1 MLATESL
8 LSFDIDI
15 SDQVSGRSLAQ
26 EASRVPTPWRSG
38 GLRRRFRG
46 GTVGEVGEFLNDFR
60 VSGSVA
66 AGPGPA
72 DMRDGGIMQNIRVF
86 FCVFKKLGLA
96 PQLIPIRRA

>member
-38 GLRRRFRG
+38 GLRRRFPG
-46 GTVGEVGEFLNDFR
+46 GTLGEVGEFLNDF
-60 VSGSVA
+60 
-66 AGPGPA
+66 
-72 DMRDGGIMQNIRVF
+72 
-86 FCVFKKLGLA
+86 
-96 PQLIPIRRA
+96 